1 MPRHAS
7 FGGLAT
13 LLSERISS
21 RSEVGSAG
29 GIGAGGRSGK
39 VVPTSPKEPVCESPC
54 QACEPPIHMCGVSHN
69 QPHHINLMCA
79 EGSTSG
85 TTSQADV
92 LASDARC
99 TYSVCWQVRADDANC
114 PHDFGFNNNVSDNSV
129 LERTSFLEERDVF
142 PVVNRLDDELVGMM
156 GRWSVAF
163 PDLVKEGTTGSFGS
177 VKHSSIGDTVA
188 SLAKAAEETA
198 VGNAPMLPVSGTWWS
213 NTLHESTES
222 MRLSGSEGIA
232 SMMEDVSALGAQ
244 LDHLLNRQA
253 QLLAKSDIVCGPSGS
268 TLSKSENN
276 DERDSLP
283 AQPYNPLRYCMA

>member
-1 MPRHAS
+1 MGKEMPRHAS

-21 RSEVGSAG
+21 RSEVGCAG
-29 GIGAGGRSGK
+29 GIGAGERGGE
-39 VVPTSPKEPVCESPC
+39 VVPTSPKEPVCESPPF
-54 QACEPPIHMCGVSHN
+54 QTCEPPIHKCGVSHN
-69 QPHHINLMCA
+69 QPQYINLMCA
-79 EGSTSG
+79 EGRNSG
-85 TTSQADV
+85 TSAQA
-92 LASDARC
+92 DARC
-99 TYSVCWQVRADDANC
+99 TDSAGSQVRADDANC
-114 PHDFGFNNNVSDNSV
+114 RHDFGFNNKVSDNSV
-129 LERTSFLEERDVF
+129 LDRTSFLEECDIF

-163 PDLVKEGTTGSFGS
+163 PDLVKEATTGSFGS

-222 MRLSGSEGIA
+222 MRLSGCKGIA
-232 SMMEDVSALGAQ
+232 SMMEDVSALSAQ
-244 LDHLLNRQA
+244 LEHLLNRQA

-276 DERDSLP
+276 DERDCLP
-283 AQPYNPLRYCMA
+283 AQPYNPLKYCMA